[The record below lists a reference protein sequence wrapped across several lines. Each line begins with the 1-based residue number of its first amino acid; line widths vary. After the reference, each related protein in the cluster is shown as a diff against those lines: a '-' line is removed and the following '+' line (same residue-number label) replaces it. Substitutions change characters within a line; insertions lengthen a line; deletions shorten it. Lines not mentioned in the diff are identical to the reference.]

1 MDDNTKNPSAKQPR
15 TDRQVEGAVAAPLP
29 ASGAPSTLAPAT
41 TEIAEAVQEPSAI
54 QIGKIPPEQL
64 LDRLAKA
71 WEFHENQ
78 KTARLTLLVLH
89 VLRPLTWGLVG
100 LAALLIGVA
109 VYALAIGQGEFA
121 RELLT
126 HTVALAAGLAVG
138 ALVRT
143 RSEE

>member
-1 MDDNTKNPSAKQPR
+1 M
-15 TDRQVEGAVAAPLP
+15 
-29 ASGAPSTLAPAT
+29 SGARGT
-41 TEIAEAVQEPSAI
+41 
-54 QIGKIPPEQL
+54 
-64 LDRLAKA
+64 R
-71 WEFHENQ
+71 
-78 KTARLTLLVLH
+78 
-89 VLRPLTWGLVG
+89 GLVG